1 MYIEFVDHF
10 CKKAIEE
17 TGSVKLSVIMP
28 VYNEAA
34 SIEAIVAKVLASDL
48 VLELIVVDDAS
59 SDGSRDILKRI
70 EGRDE
75 RIHCYRHLNNRGKG
89 AAVRTGLPHCHADA
103 VVIQDADLEYDPADY
118 KALLA
123 PIIADEADVVYG
135 SRYLDHGNRPRQRWA
150 YRWANRLLTV
160 LSNCCTG
167 LALTDMETCYKCF
180 RREVIQQMPLERDR
194 FGIEVE
200 LTARAARMG
209 CRIIEVGIR
218 YEGRGHDQGK
228 KIGLIDGLEA
238 LYCIFR
244 YWRRG

>member
-1 MYIEFVDHF
+1 MIVDGR
-10 CKKAIEE
+10 KSQAA
-17 TGSVKLSVIMP
+17 GLSLSVVMP

-59 SDGSRDILKRI
+59 ADGSRDILDRL
-70 EGRDE
+70 EERDE
-75 RIHCYRHLNNRGKG
+75 RVHRYRHRTNRGKG

-118 KALLA
+118 EALLA

-135 SRYLDHGNRPRQRWA
+135 SRYLDRGNRPPQRRA

-180 RREVIQQMPLERDR
+180 RREVIQQMPLEQDR

-209 CRIIEVGIR
+209 CRIIEVGIG